1 MASVAGN
8 SAAMASVV
16 FRPLPVMQTTVV
28 SSGLMRPCAIS
39 FWVTPAVTPP
49 AVSVKIPS
57 VSASSL
63 MATTISGS
71 ETSSAQ
77 PPESRICFMAK
88 GPSGGLPMASARAV
102 DGGVENF
109 RRLEVSGDEYA
120 GVKSLLGGLRSDGVG
135 EITGRGATDSGEME
149 SARSGESRGHDAIFE
164 GEGREANG
172 VILEIEILQ
181 SPFCGKLL
189 RGDQR
194 CAADGVRTDEVF
206 RKRE

>member
-1 MASVAGN
+1 MRLRAFGIVGAKVDVDEAPLEAVGDLR
-8 SAAMASVV
+8 AQTVYVIVV
-16 FRPLPVMQTTVV
+16 PVD
-28 SSGLMRPCAIS
+28 AHD
-39 FWVTPAVTPP
+39 
-49 AVSVKIPS
+49 
-57 VSASSL
+57 
-63 MATTISGS
+63 
-71 ETSSAQ
+71 
-77 PPESRICFMAK
+77 
-88 GPSGGLPMASARAV
+88 ARAV

-194 CAADGVRTDEVF
+194 CAADRSEERRVGKECRARRSGNDG
-206 RKRE
+206 K

>member
-1 MASVAGN
+1 
-8 SAAMASVV
+8 
-16 FRPLPVMQTTVV
+16 MQTTVV

-88 GPSGGLPMASARAV
+88 GPSAGLPMASERAIV
-102 DGGVENF
+102 
-109 RRLEVSGDEYA
+109 
-120 GVKSLLGGLRSDGVG
+120 LG
-135 EITGRGATDSGEME
+135 
-149 SARSGESRGHDAIFE
+149 
-164 GEGREANG
+164 
-172 VILEIEILQ
+172 
-181 SPFCGKLL
+181 FCGS
-189 RGDQR
+189 
-194 CAADGVRTDEVF
+194 
-206 RKRE
+206 KRERLRFTPSEMGEQPVACAPKNFTGLASTQPRVTNSRNAFAILVISEPPAMGTTTLSGSVQPSCSAIS